1 MRGGDPDPEVVE
13 VGRAAGAG
21 GGGEV
26 GRVEDDDGVG
36 ELGEEGGGQVR
47 ERLTQRR
54 VVAAPRV
61 CVCVCVCACVRVSVC
76 VCVCVCLCMRARA

>member
-61 CVCVCVCACVRVSVC
+61 CVCVCARVSVC
-76 VCVCVCLCMRARA
+76 VCVRVFVYARARVMDG